1 MCVCVSFIIT
11 VSVTMQYAELYLS
24 LAIYSHFGFYKED
37 SASEIVPMTEQSV
50 NLKNKCVYMCTSQNH
65 AFIMEKGALSSNLI
79 GLLPM
84 LLR

>member
-1 MCVCVSFIIT
+1 MAVQVKMCVCVSFIII

-50 NLKNKCVYMCTSQNH
+50 N
-65 AFIMEKGALSSNLI
+65 
-79 GLLPM
+79 
-84 LLR
+84 